1 MTTFTKYELQVLREA
16 IIADRETWEEQI
28 ERGIDVSERFMKTLE
43 SLEDK
48 LWNMIEEIKE

>member
-1 MTTFTKYELQVLREA
+1 MTFTKYELQVLREA

-48 LWNMIEEIKE
+48 LWNMIEEMK